1 MTRPEP
7 RSSGTSDKI
16 RRPHL
21 ERLAVVYVRQST
33 QRQVLENRESTELQY
48 KLTRRAEELG
58 WRPDRVLVIDEDLG
72 HSGTSAADRAG
83 FQRLLAEVGLNH
95 VGLILGSEMSRLA
108 RSCKDWYQLLELAA
122 VFGVLIA
129 DQDGLYD
136 PGEYNDRLLLGLKG
150 TMSEAELH
158 VLRGRLLQG
167 KRNKAERGE
176 LFSHPPVGY
185 IRLPD
190 GPLAI
195 DPDEQAQDVVRLIFA
210 KFVELGSARQV
221 LLYLNRHDIRLP
233 VRAHGGPGRG
243 DLQWRAPVPATVYN
257 ILRHPLYAGA
267 YCYGRSRIDPRRQIP
282 GRPQSGRVRMDDD
295 QWQVLLPGLLP
306 AYISWEQYLANRQ
319 RLHDN
324 RSLFETRG
332 APRSGAALLGG
343 LVACA
348 RCGWRMVVHYR
359 GGSHVPRYVCR
370 GYDPSLGR
378 PERCPTL
385 TARVVDDLVSSLVLE
400 ALRPAAL
407 ELSLAA
413 ADDML
418 REAERLEKHWRQ
430 RLERARFQAERAR
443 RQFDAAEPEN
453 RLVARELERRWEEA
467 LREEQRLAE
476 DYARSQRE
484 RPGPLTEEDRG
495 RVRALASDIPALW
508 ESAGPAERQEIIRHL
523 VERVELAIAGQ
534 TEDVTVTVRWAG
546 GAASV
551 HHVTR
556 PVGSYEQLGGFP
568 ALSAR
573 IRELKAVGRQSG
585 EIAAILNAEGYRAAR
600 GDGRFT
606 ADRVRQLVSRLG
618 LGGPRRGMSADEV
631 RLGPGEVWMTEL
643 ACELGI
649 PIPTLTAWCR
659 KGWVRARKV
668 MTPEPRWAVWADEV
682 EKDRV
687 RRLQAA
693 RSSGVA
699 HPYPASLTTPRPR
712 RKARGTRRR

>member
-1 MTRPEP
+1 MNRLDP
-7 RSSGTSDKI
+7 RLFGRLDKI

-33 QRQVLENRESTELQY
+33 QRQVLENRESTDLQY
-48 KLTRRAEELG
+48 KLTRKAEELG
-58 WRPDRVLVIDEDLG
+58 WRPERVLVIDDDLG
-72 HSGTSAADRAG
+72 HSGSSAVDRAG

-129 DQDGLYD
+129 DQDGIYD

-185 IRLPD
+185 ARLPD
-190 GPLAI
+190 GTLGL
-195 DPDEQAQDVVRLIFA
+195 DPDEQARDVVRLVFA
-210 KFVELGSARQV
+210 KFAEFGSARQV
-221 LLYLNRHDIRLP
+221 MLYLNRNDIRLP
-233 VRAHGGPGRG
+233 VRTRGGLSPGE
-243 DLQWRAPVPATVYN
+243 LQWRVPVPATVYN
-257 ILRHPLYAGA
+257 ILRHPMYAGA
-267 YCYGRSRIDPRRQIP
+267 YCYGRSQVDPRRQVP
-282 GRPQSGRVRMDDD
+282 GRPQSGRVRTADG
-295 QWQVLLPGLLP
+295 QWQVLLPGRLP
-306 AYISWEQYLANRQ
+306 AYISWEQYLANRE

-324 RSLFETRG
+324 RSSFESRG
-332 APRSGAALLGG
+332 APRSGPALLSG

-359 GGSHVPRYVCR
+359 GGSHIPRYVCR

-378 PERCPTL
+378 PDRCPTL
-385 TARVVDDLVSSLVLE
+385 AARVVDDLISRLVLE
-400 ALRPAAL
+400 ALRPAAI

-413 ADDML
+413 AEDML
-418 REAERLEKHWRQ
+418 REAECIEMHWKQ

-453 RLVARELERRWEEA
+453 RLVAREFERRWEEA
-467 LREEQRLAE
+467 LREEQQLAE

-484 RPGPLTEEDRG
+484 RTGTLTDEDRR

-508 ESAGPAERQEIIRHL
+508 ESAGPADRQEIIRHL
-523 VERVELAIAGQ
+523 VERVEVDVAGHS
-534 TEDVTVTVRWAG
+534 EHVTVTVLWAG
-546 GAASV
+546 GGISV
-551 HHVTR
+551 HRITK
-556 PVGSYEQLGGFP
+556 PVGSYEQLHDFQR
-568 ALSAR
+568 LSAR
-573 IRELKAVGRQSG
+573 IRELKVAGKQSG
-585 EIAAILNAEGYRAAR
+585 EIATSLNAEGYRAAR

-606 ADRVRQLVSRLG
+606 TDQVRQVVSRLG
-618 LGGPRRGMSADEV
+618 LGRPRPGTPEAEA
-631 RLGPGEVWMTEL
+631 RLRTCEVWMTEL
-643 ACELGI
+643 AYELGI

-659 KGWVRARKV
+659 KGWVHARKV
-668 MTPEPRWAVWADEV
+668 PTPDPRWAVRVDRA
-682 EKDRV
+682 EKDRLQ
-687 RRLQAA
+687 RLQAA
-693 RSSGVA
+693 RVSGIA
-699 HPYPASLTTPRPR
+699 PPYPVSLTTPRSC
-712 RKARGTRRR
+712 RKAGVTQRR

>member
-1 MTRPEP
+1 
-7 RSSGTSDKI
+7 
-16 RRPHL
+16 
-21 ERLAVVYVRQST
+21 
-33 QRQVLENRESTELQY
+33 
-48 KLTRRAEELG
+48 
-58 WRPDRVLVIDEDLG
+58 
-72 HSGTSAADRAG
+72 
-83 FQRLLAEVGLNH
+83 
-95 VGLILGSEMSRLA
+95 MSRLA

-158 VLRGRLLQG
+158 LLRGRLLQG

-243 DLQWRAPVPATVYN
+243 ELQWRAPVPATVYN

-282 GRPQSGRVRMDDD
+282 GRPQTGRVRMDDD

-306 AYISWEQYLANRQ
+306 AYISWEQYLANRR

-385 TARVVDDLVSSLVLE
+385 TARVVDDLVSSLVPE

-413 ADDML
+413 ADDLL
-418 REAERLEKHWRQ
+418 RETERLEKHWRQ

-467 LREEQRLAE
+467 LREEQRLSE

-508 ESAGPAERQEIIRHL
+508 S
-523 VERVELAIAGQ
+523 
-534 TEDVTVTVRWAG
+534 
-546 GAASV
+546 
-551 HHVTR
+551 
-556 PVGSYEQLGGFP
+556 
-568 ALSAR
+568 
-573 IRELKAVGRQSG
+573 GR
-585 EIAAILNAEGYRAAR
+585 
-600 GDGRFT
+600 
-606 ADRVRQLVSRLG
+606 
-618 LGGPRRGMSADEV
+618 
-631 RLGPGEVWMTEL
+631 
-643 ACELGI
+643 
-649 PIPTLTAWCR
+649 
-659 KGWVRARKV
+659 
-668 MTPEPRWAVWADEV
+668 
-682 EKDRV
+682 
-687 RRLQAA
+687 
-693 RSSGVA
+693 RSSA
-699 HPYPASLTTPRPR
+699 TWSSASSSRSPGRPR
-712 RKARGTRRR
+712 TPP

>member
-1 MTRPEP
+1 
-7 RSSGTSDKI
+7 
-16 RRPHL
+16 
-21 ERLAVVYVRQST
+21 
-33 QRQVLENRESTELQY
+33 
-48 KLTRRAEELG
+48 
-58 WRPDRVLVIDEDLG
+58 
-72 HSGTSAADRAG
+72 
-83 FQRLLAEVGLNH
+83 
-95 VGLILGSEMSRLA
+95 
-108 RSCKDWYQLLELAA
+108 
-122 VFGVLIA
+122 
-129 DQDGLYD
+129 
-136 PGEYNDRLLLGLKG
+136 
-150 TMSEAELH
+150 MSEAELH

-210 KFVELGSARQV
+210 KFVELGSAARSCSTSTATTSGCPSGAW
-221 LLYLNRHDIRLP
+221 RP
-233 VRAHGGPGRG
+233 GPGRPPVASPG
-243 DLQWRAPVPATVYN
+243 PGHGLQHPPPPAVRRGVLLRPVTD
-257 ILRHPLYAGA
+257 
-267 YCYGRSRIDPRRQIP
+267 RSPPPDP

-306 AYISWEQYLANRQ
+306 AYISWGQYLANRQ

-385 TARVVDDLVSSLVLE
+385 TAPVVNDLVSSLVLE

-418 REAERLEKHWRQ
+418 REAERLEAHWGQ
-430 RLERARFQAERAR
+430 RLERARFQAERGR

-484 RPGPLTEEDRG
+484 RPGALTEEDRG

-534 TEDVTVTVRWAG
+534 AEDVTVTARWAG

-556 PVGSYEQLGGFP
+556 PVGSMSS
-568 ALSAR
+568 SA
-573 IRELKAVGRQSG
+573 G
-585 EIAAILNAEGYRAAR
+585 
-600 GDGRFT
+600 
-606 ADRVRQLVSRLG
+606 SR
-618 LGGPRRGMSADEV
+618 R
-631 RLGPGEVWMTEL
+631 
-643 ACELGI
+643 
-649 PIPTLTAWCR
+649 CR
-659 KGWVRARKV
+659 
-668 MTPEPRWAVWADEV
+668 
-682 EKDRV
+682 
-687 RRLQAA
+687 
-693 RSSGVA
+693 
-699 HPYPASLTTPRPR
+699 PAS
-712 RKARGTRRR
+712 GS